1 MEPPTR
7 QQRRSTIR
15 AYPNIEPFA
24 GRLGGNQ
31 TACLRGDVTTESES
45 NRAIPDAT
53 PWISLSQ
60 QLDLR
65 AFASPGLWKAALIEG
80 WGTLMFVYITIWAS
94 MSPNVRPQPPDAQ
107 LGNFNNAAFI
117 GPAVGGFIN
126 FALLTLFIICF
137 GAVTGA
143 HFNPSITVATFVAR
157 LCSVPRA
164 VLYVGA
170 QTAGAAL
177 AGLLA
182 RASYGT
188 ADFKVGGCWLFP
200 DLVPPAD
207 TFVVEFM
214 ATCLLLFIAFGTGID
229 PRQRETVG
237 PALSPFLVGLG
248 LGTISFGTAFT
259 RYGYGG
265 ASMNPA
271 RCFGVFVGSQFPS
284 WHWIHWS
291 VDGQA
296 LDNQWTELLINDR
309 VAPFAACIAHGLCY
323 HLAPPWRRQ
332 VQEDVVT
339 VNK

>member
-1 MEPPTR
+1 MESSATTNAPTR
-7 QQRRSTIR
+7 HRRRTAIHVQ
-15 AYPNIEPFA
+15 PNIEPFA

-31 TACLRGDVTTESES
+31 TAGLRRDDTVEPDPDS
-45 NRAIPDAT
+45 AIPDAT

-60 QLDLR
+60 QFDLR
-65 AFASPGLWKAALIEG
+65 AFKSPGLWRAAVLEG
-80 WGTLMFVYITIWAS
+80 WGTLMLVYITMWAS
-94 MSPNVRPQPPDAQ
+94 MSPNVQPEPPDAQ

-117 GPAVGGFIN
+117 GPAVGGLIN
-126 FALLTLFIICF
+126 FVILTLFIICF

-143 HFNPSITVATFVAR
+143 HFNPTITVATFVAR
-157 LCSVPRA
+157 LCSLPRA
-164 VLYVGA
+164 ILYVAA
-170 QTAGAAL
+170 QTAGGAL

-182 RASYGT
+182 RASYGS

-200 DLVPPAD
+200 ELVRPAD

-214 ATCLLLFIAFGTGID
+214 ATSLLLFFAFGTGLD

-248 LGTISFGTAFT
+248 LGIISFSTAFT

-271 RCFGVFVGSQFPS
+271 RCFGAFVGSQFPS

-291 VDGQA
+291 VKGQA
-296 LDNQWTELLINDR
+296 LNTPWTEWND
-309 VAPFAACIAHGLCY
+309 
-323 HLAPPWRRQ
+323 
-332 VQEDVVT
+332 
-339 VNK
+339 